1 MTARQLIQFILG
13 LAILLAVF
21 NFLGFREI
29 AAIIKGTDAGILLFA
44 VLIEFIILLIQAYRW
59 KFLINTIGANPNF
72 KNLFIIFMIGNFLNR
87 TMPIGYSGEPVRA
100 YLLKKTEKISLTK
113 GMATIASER
122 VFDVIALLV
131 LAIFGFSSMLLAYK
145 IPGAAINVLVP
156 VILGI
161 ALSLALAMGVLWRK
175 DVVAKLLHAF
185 FSILFRLPFRGVE
198 QKLMKIDENLD
209 KHVSTFHQSFFAGY
223 MQRKSLLTI
232 GTVTALRWLL
242 AVGRTYLV
250 FAALN
255 FTVSMFVV
263 AAVISAAT
271 LIRILPT
278 PPGGLGVIE
287 AAMILIFTSAG
298 IPSEL
303 SAAATLLDRVV
314 GFWLVV
320 FVGWMFSLLW
330 KVR

>member
-1 MTARQLIQFILG
+1 MTVKQLIQFALG

-21 NFLGFREI
+21 NFLGIGEI

-44 VLIEFIILLIQAYRW
+44 VLLEFFILLVQAYRW
-59 KFLINTIGANPNF
+59 KFLINTLGVAPNF
-72 KNLFIIFMIGNFLNR
+72 KNLFTIFMIGNFLNR

-100 YLLKKTEKISLTK
+100 YLLKKTEKISLAK

-122 VFDVIALLV
+122 VFDVIALLL
-131 LAIFGFSSMLLAYK
+131 LAIFGFSSMLLTYK
-145 IPGAAINVLVP
+145 IPGAAVDVLV
-156 VILGI
+156 VLILGI
-161 ALSLALAMGVLWRK
+161 ALSLALVLGLFWRK
-175 DVVAKLLHAF
+175 EAVTKLFRAF
-185 FSILFRLPFRGVE
+185 FSVLFRLPFRGAE

-209 KHVSTFHQSFFAGY
+209 RHVSIFHQSFFAGY
-223 MQRKSLLTI
+223 VQRKSLLTI
-232 GTVTALRWLL
+232 GATTALRWLL
-242 AVGRTYLV
+242 AVARTYLV
-250 FAALN
+250 FAALSS
-255 FTVSMFVV
+255 TVSMPVV
-263 AAVISAAT
+263 AAVVSIAT

-303 SAAATLLDRVV
+303 SAAATLLDRII
-314 GFWLVV
+314 GFWLAV
-320 FVGWMFSLLW
+320 FVGWIFSLTW